1 MTDYIATDTDLTAV
15 ANAIRTKGGTSAS
28 LEWPSGFSSAIAAIP
43 TGITPTGTVSITS
56 NGTHDV
62 TSYATADVAVPLT
75 LGTIRPDAELVKT
88 VTYDK
93 KLLEDSVISSW
104 PSYSTS
110 AQTLVA
116 AGDVGTYQC
125 DLDTYNYS
133 VLLFML
139 CKPTYNTATNAKG
152 RLEYWMGSYLYD
164 LCDIP
169 ANSFVAASGKQY
181 ASRNIVFSGNAT
193 GREFYWTSGSAV
205 NVYSTASVG
214 IYMTATVPTI
224 AADGLLTLKSP
235 AIAVKGSGTYFS
247 STYFGAVTELR
258 CQYILK
264 VYRAP
269 KGNMNLDGWMA
280 TMMAKHVMDCINN
293 NSGTLE

>member
-15 ANAIRTKGGTSAS
+15 ANAIRTKGGTSAA

-43 TGITPTGTVSITS
+43 TGIAPTGTIQITS

-62 TSYATADVAVPLT
+62 TDYATAEVAVPLT

-93 KLLEDSVISSW
+93 KLLEDEVINAW

-116 AGDVGTYQC
+116 AGDVGTYTC

-133 VLLFML
+133 VVLLML
-139 CKPTYNTATNAKG
+139 VKPTYSNAANAKG
-152 RLEYWMGSYLYD
+152 RVEYWMGSYLYD

-169 ANSFVAASGKQY
+169 SGSFVAASGKEF
-181 ASRNIVFSGNAT
+181 AKRDATFSGNAT
-193 GREFYWTSGSAV
+193 GRLFYWTSGTAV

-214 IYMTATVPTI
+214 TYMTATTPAISSNT
-224 AADGLLTLKSP
+224 LTLKSP
-235 AIAVKGSGTYFS
+235 AIVVKGSGTYFTS
-247 STYFGAVTELR
+247 AYFSDVTDLR

-264 VYRAP
+264 VYRSK
-269 KGNMNLDGWMA
+269 KGDMNLDGWMA
-280 TMMAKHVMDCINN
+280 TMIANHIMDCINN
-293 NSGTLE
+293 NSGTLR